1 MRKVEK
7 SAETL
12 EEGIVNLFEAAAL
25 DYRGMVIS
33 DTDRE
38 ERDARQAKFLA
49 GLTYKMGKK
58 YIKIITDN
66 RSVFGFIVRED
77 DGKFKKGD
85 ILKPAGWAAPAKN
98 RARGNILDGNY
109 AIQWTG
115 PHYL

>member
-1 MRKVEK
+1 MRNVEK

-25 DYRGMVIS
+25 DYRGITLTG
-33 DTDRE
+33 TDEE
-38 ERDARQAKFLA
+38 ERNERYDKFLA

-115 PHYL
+115 PLYL